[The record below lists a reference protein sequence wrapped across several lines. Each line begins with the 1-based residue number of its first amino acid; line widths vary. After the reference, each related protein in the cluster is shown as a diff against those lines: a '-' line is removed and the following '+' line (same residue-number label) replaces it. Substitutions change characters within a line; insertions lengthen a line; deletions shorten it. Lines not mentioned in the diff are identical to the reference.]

1 MPVDIT
7 LSNGTTDT
15 TYTIVIDSA
24 TQMFHIATLGVFD
37 WFALDRS
44 EKISDA
50 ITDDEITV
58 NAVATTNLPETFTSI
73 NSIAVPVSGSLV
85 RLEHNWVA
93 PDGFKN
99 SNPGI
104 RLSNYRYWTING
116 HFKPGYHAKA
126 TFTYDGRTIAN
137 TGHLDNTLG
146 IIIEDSLVLVYRNG
160 SGDDWKIIPQTT
172 NFNGSHVDR
181 FGTIT
186 IDSLMRGEYAL
197 GYYDYTVGV
206 PSIAQAAKTY
216 TLTVSPNPTNKICNI
231 AFTLNNLKQAT
242 IAITN
247 MLGAVVKV
255 YTVYAHQEQ
264 VSWDAA
270 DMPAGTYI
278 CLTSGDKILNSE
290 KLILTK

>member
-1 MPVDIT
+1 MPC
-7 LSNGTTDT
+7 
-15 TYTIVIDSA
+15 
-24 TQMFHIATLGVFD
+24 
-37 WFALDRS
+37 
-44 EKISDA
+44 
-50 ITDDEITV
+50 
-58 NAVATTNLPETFTSI
+58 
-73 NSIAVPVSGSLV
+73 
-85 RLEHNWVA
+85 
-93 PDGFKN
+93 
-99 SNPGI
+99 
-104 RLSNYRYWTING
+104 
-116 HFKPGYHAKA
+116 
-126 TFTYDGRTIAN
+126 RTIAN

-197 GYYDYTVGV
+197 GYYDFTVGV
-206 PSIAQAAKTY
+206 PSISQAAKTY

-270 DMPAGTYI
+270 DMPAGTYNI